1 MFMKDKQVLSSFSN
15 FDSFIHDKTEQ
26 KQLFIYKLSSSTVN
40 PIVTVLVKDGINH
53 HVRHM
58 VMINYERNSRSSS
71 STEENN
77 AKFQKLK
84 AALEQKIKAGQEK
97 YKTVE
102 DVVISLETFD
112 KQISQIVDIDY
123 MKVDFS
129 ILKELSP
136 QFVGQDKC
144 LSKNLYIS
152 NF

>member
-1 MFMKDKQVLSSFSN
+1 MKKNILKVATAIIVATTTFWVFSN
-15 FDSFIHDKTEQ
+15 
-26 KQLFIYKLSSSTVN
+26 VN
-40 PIVTVLVKDGINH
+40 ASELNLEVK
-53 HVRHM
+53 
-58 VMINYERNSRSSS
+58 
-71 STEENN
+71 
-77 AKFQKLK
+77 
-84 AALEQKIKAGQEK
+84 K

-123 MKVDFS
+123 TKVDFS

>member
-1 MFMKDKQVLSSFSN
+1 
-15 FDSFIHDKTEQ
+15 
-26 KQLFIYKLSSSTVN
+26 
-40 PIVTVLVKDGINH
+40 
-53 HVRHM
+53 M
-58 VMINYERNSRSSS
+58 VMIDFELNSRSSS

-97 YKTVE
+97 HKTVE
-102 DVVISLETFD
+102 DVIILLETFD

-123 MKVDFS
+123 TKVDFS

-136 QFVGQDKC
+136 QLVGQDNC
-144 LSKNLYIS
+144 LSTNLYIS